1 MRNVVVAVAVACA
14 VCGCVVVHDTETEWR
29 ENETRSALEGPGNED
44 TLIVQRRKDKFEV
57 DSGRRIAIGFFPG
70 AGEFSE
76 TEYVKWGDVEAKS
89 WFDYWVT
96 ATVGQPFS
104 LFVPTI
110 ESLLI
115 APFTA
120 PTNPASAFSLVG
132 CHRWQGTGQP
142 DKVVEKGPS
151 TTVLKKA
158 GFLFLQGRDTVG
170 KTEDGTDLH
179 WRYPGFDA
187 LVEAARS
194 RGWVAVVDSD
204 GAIAYRRFRLSPSVA
219 DGLEF
224 EDVRKGADPIAD
236 RWIAYQREIRG
247 IKPICTALSAAPG
260 YAFCDANVSNAV
272 TELRRKVDALI
283 ADSQTNDLETVATVR
298 AEISDLKGKLEG
310 AAKKEIE
317 RLLSAAE
324 WRHALQL
331 CDALLRSDGEGADGY
346 LEVWVSERK
355 NKAVAEL
362 EKIRIAE
369 ERRKQEEKV
378 RRREAERARLE
389 ARLKDAR
396 KLFADRDWNAVVALC
411 RSELQHMP
419 SGFVMP
425 VEALERKSFETF
437 LEFETLL
444 EQAEDEL
451 ARQAMIEA
459 ERKAQQLVERKRRIQ
474 AEIQAAKTGGLYCV
488 IDLSGGPNAAEWPVS
503 SLSAMPMGR
512 WPDAY
517 KTTKLVLRR
526 IEAGTFIMGDTDDES
541 HRVTLTKPF
550 YMGVFEVTQRQW
562 KLVMGT
568 SLGASSF
575 SGRGDTFPAY
585 RVSYDDIRGSSLG
598 AQWPTSS
605 DVDASSFLG
614 RLREKTGLDF
624 DLPTEAQWEYACR
637 AGTETVYYWGDEM
650 DHDYAWYGGFF
661 GDDATTH
668 PVGMKRPN
676 TWGLY
681 DMSGNVWE
689 WCRDWKD
696 SYDEMRKYG
705 VNPKGGSGKSKYRVL
720 RGGGWTVD
728 PTSFCRE
735 ALDASEVNVSKWRL
749 VDGKFREAQRG
760 YPSFRLSLTLL

>member
-1 MRNVVVAVAVACA
+1 MRYVVVAVAVACA
-14 VCGCVVVHDTETEWR
+14 VCGCVVIRDTEKEWR
-29 ENETRSALEGPGNED
+29 ENETRFTLDGPGNED
-44 TLIVQRRKDKFEV
+44 ARIVQWSKNRFEV

-70 AGEFSE
+70 AGEFNE
-76 TEYVKWGDVEAKS
+76 TKYVKWEDLEAKS
-89 WFDYWVT
+89 WFDYWVSV
-96 ATVGQPFS
+96 TVGQPFA
-104 LFVPTI
+104 LFVPTV

-115 APFTA
+115 TPFIV
-120 PTNPASAFSLVG
+120 PTNPASGFSLVG

-151 TTVLKKA
+151 ATFLKKA
-158 GFLFLQGRDTVG
+158 GFFLVLQGRDTVG

-179 WRYPGFDA
+179 WRYPGFDV
-187 LVEAARS
+187 LVESARS
-194 RGWVAVVDSD
+194 KGQVAVVDSD

-224 EDVRKGADPIAD
+224 EDVRKGADSIAD
-236 RWIAYQREIRG
+236 RWIAYQREIRE
-247 IKPICTALSAAPG
+247 IKPICTALTSAPG

-283 ADSQTNDLETVATVR
+283 ADSHANDQETVAAVR
-298 AEISDLKGKLEG
+298 AEISNLKGKLEI

-324 WRHALQL
+324 WKHALRL
-331 CDALLRSDGEGADGY
+331 CDALLPPDGEDSDGD
-346 LEVWVSERK
+346 LEMWVSERK

-369 ERRKQEEKV
+369 ERRQREEETRRKEAARARQKAERV
-378 RRREAERARLE
+378 RRE

-396 KLFADRDWNAVVALC
+396 KLFADKDWNAVIALC

-419 SGFVMP
+419 LVTFERNMP
-425 VEALERKSFETF
+425 VVAVERKPFEALLK
-437 LEFETLL
+437 
-444 EQAEDEL
+444 QAKDEL
-451 ARQAMIEA
+451 TRQAMIEA
-459 ERKAQQLVERKRRIQ
+459 ELKAQQLIEQKRRIQ
-474 AEIQAAKTGGLYCV
+474 AEKTGGFYCV
-488 IDLSGGPNAAEWPVS
+488 IDLSGGPNAVEWPVS
-503 SLSAMPMGR
+503 SFSDLPMGR
-512 WPDAY
+512 WPDVY

-526 IEAGTFIMGDTDDES
+526 IEAGTFIMGDRDDES
-541 HRVTLTKPF
+541 HRVTLAKPF

-598 AQWPTSS
+598 SQWPVSS

-637 AGTETVYYWGDEM
+637 AGTETVYYWGNEM
-650 DHDYAWYGGFF
+650 NHDYAWYGGFF

-676 TWGLY
+676 AWGLY

-689 WCRDWKD
+689 WCRDWN
-696 SYDEMRKYG
+696 YYG
-705 VNPKGGSGKSKYRVL
+705 KWIKSRVL
-720 RGGGWTVD
+720 RGGGGTVD

-735 ALDASEVNVSKWRL
+735 GLDPSDASKWCL
-749 VDGKFREAQRG
+749 GPDGKFKNVQSSPG
-760 YPSFRLSLTLL
+760 FRLSLTLL

>member
-1 MRNVVVAVAVACA
+1 MRYVVVAVVVACV
-14 VCGCVVVHDTETEWR
+14 VCGCVVVRDTGTEWR
-29 ENETRSALEGPGNED
+29 ENERRSTLEGPGNED
-44 TLIVQRRKDKFEV
+44 AEIVQWRKDKFEV

-76 TEYVKWGDVEAKS
+76 TEYIKWGDLEAKS
-89 WFDYWVT
+89 WFDYLVSV
-96 ATVGQPFS
+96 TVGQPFS

-120 PTNPASAFSLVG
+120 PTNPASGFSLVG
-132 CHRWQGTGQP
+132 CHRWQGIGQP
-142 DKVVEKGPS
+142 DKVVEEGVS
-151 TTVLKKA
+151 ATILKEKIHS
-158 GFLFLQGRDTVG
+158 FLPISLPPRELDTVG
-170 KTEDGTDLH
+170 KAGDGTDLH
-179 WRYPGFDA
+179 WCNPGFDA
-187 LVEAARS
+187 LVEAAQS

-204 GAIAYRRFRLSPSVA
+204 GMIAYRRFRLSPSVA

-224 EDVRKGADPIAD
+224 EDVKKGADPIAD
-236 RWIAYQREIRG
+236 RWIAYQREIRE
-247 IKPICTALSAAPG
+247 IKPICTALTSAPG

-283 ADSQTNDLETVATVR
+283 ADSHANDQETVAAVR
-298 AEISDLKGKLEG
+298 AEISNLKGKLEI

-324 WRHALQL
+324 WKHALRL
-331 CDALLRSDGEGADGY
+331 CDALLPPDGEDSDGD
-346 LEVWVSERK
+346 LEMWVSERK

-369 ERRKQEEKV
+369 ERRQREEETRRKEAARARQKAERV
-378 RRREAERARLE
+378 RRE

-396 KLFADRDWNAVVALC
+396 KLFADKDWNAVIALC

-419 SGFVMP
+419 LVTFERNMP
-425 VEALERKSFETF
+425 VVAVERKPFEALLK
-437 LEFETLL
+437 
-444 EQAEDEL
+444 QAKDEL
-451 ARQAMIEA
+451 TRQAMIEA
-459 ERKAQQLVERKRRIQ
+459 ELKAQQLIEQKRRIQ
-474 AEIQAAKTGGLYCV
+474 AEKTGGLYCV
-488 IDLSGGPNAAEWPVS
+488 IDLSGGPNAVEWPVS
-503 SLSAMPMGR
+503 SFSDLPMGR
-512 WPDAY
+512 WPDVY

-526 IEAGTFIMGDTDDES
+526 IEAGTFIMGDRDDES
-541 HRVTLTKPF
+541 HRVTLAKPF

-598 AQWPTSS
+598 SQWPVSS

-637 AGTETVYYWGDEM
+637 AGTETVYYWGNEM
-650 DHDYAWYGGFF
+650 NHDYAWYGGFF

-676 TWGLY
+676 AWGLY

-689 WCRDWKD
+689 WCRDWN
-696 SYDEMRKYG
+696 YYG
-705 VNPKGGSGKSKYRVL
+705 KWIKSRVL
-720 RGGGWTVD
+720 RGGGGTVD

-735 ALDASEVNVSKWRL
+735 GLDPSDASKWCL
-749 VDGKFREAQRG
+749 GLDGKFKNVLSSPG
-760 YPSFRLSLTLL
+760 FRLSLTLL

>member
-14 VCGCVVVHDTETEWR
+14 VCGCVVIRDTETEWR

-44 TLIVQRRKDKFEV
+44 ALIVQRSKNRFEV

-70 AGEFSE
+70 AGEFNE

-96 ATVGQPFS
+96 VTVGQPFS

-115 APFTA
+115 TPFA
-120 PTNPASAFSLVG
+120 ASADSASGFSLVG
-132 CHRWQGTGQP
+132 CHRWQVTGKP
-142 DKVVEKGPS
+142 DKIVEKGPS

-170 KTEDGTDLH
+170 KTENGTDLH

-194 RGWVAVVDSD
+194 KGQVAVVDSD
-204 GAIAYRRFRLSPSVA
+204 GEIAYRRFRLSPSVA

-224 EDVRKGADPIAD
+224 EDVRKGADSIAD

-247 IKPICTALSAAPG
+247 IKPICTALSSAPG
-260 YAFCDANVSNAV
+260 YAFCDTNVSNAV

-283 ADSQTNDLETVATVR
+283 ADSHANDLETVAAVR
-298 AEISDLKGKLEG
+298 AEVSDLKGKLEG

-324 WRHALQL
+324 WKHALQL
-331 CDALLRSDGEGADGY
+331 CDVLLRSDGEGTDGY

-369 ERRKQEEKV
+369 DRRKREEEA
-378 RRREAERARLE
+378 RRMEAERVRLE

-396 KLFADRDWNAVVALC
+396 KHFADKDWNAVVALC
-411 RSELQHMP
+411 RSELQHM
-419 SGFVMP
+419 S
-425 VEALERKSFETF
+425 VEALECKPFEA
-437 LEFETLL
+437 LL
-444 EQAEDEL
+444 KQAKDEL
-451 ARQAMIEA
+451 TRQAMIEA
-459 ERKAQQLVERKRRIQ
+459 EIEAELKAQQLVEQKRRIQ
-474 AEIQAAKTGGLYCV
+474 EQKRRIQAAKTGGLYCV
-488 IDLSGGPNAAEWPVS
+488 IDLSGGPYAAEWPVS
-503 SLSAMPMGR
+503 SLSTMPMGR

-598 AQWPTSS
+598 SQWPVSS

-614 RLREKTGLDF
+614 QLREKTGLDF

-637 AGTETVYYWGDEM
+637 AGTETVYYWGNEM
-650 DHDYAWYGGFF
+650 DHDYAWYGEFF
-661 GDDATTH
+661 GGDATTH

-689 WCRDWKD
+689 WCRDWED
-696 SYDEMRKYG
+696 SYAKEYG
-705 VNPKGGSGKSKYRVL
+705 VDPKGGSGKRKYRVL

-735 ALDASEVNVSKWRL
+735 VLE
-749 VDGKFREAQRG
+749 
-760 YPSFRLSLTLL
+760 PSHVMKKANPGFRLSLTLL